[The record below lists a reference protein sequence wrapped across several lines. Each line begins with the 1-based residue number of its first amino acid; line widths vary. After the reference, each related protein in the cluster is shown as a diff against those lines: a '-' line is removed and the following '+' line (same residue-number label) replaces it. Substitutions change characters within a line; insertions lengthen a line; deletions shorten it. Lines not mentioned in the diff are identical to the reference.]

1 MIGVDKK
8 ARRGR
13 GRKRAYILPDPLKPG
28 VARRKAPDL
37 TTIFNP
43 EWDDDLDKG
52 VNDELVEATVALV
65 KTNAGKSTQISN
77 K

>member
-8 ARRGR
+8 ARQGC
-13 GRKRAYILPDPLKPG
+13 GHKRAYILPDPLKPG
-28 VARRKAPDL
+28 AARHKAPNL

-43 EWDDDLDKG
+43 EWDNDLDKG
-52 VNDELVEATVALV
+52 VNDKLVEATIALV